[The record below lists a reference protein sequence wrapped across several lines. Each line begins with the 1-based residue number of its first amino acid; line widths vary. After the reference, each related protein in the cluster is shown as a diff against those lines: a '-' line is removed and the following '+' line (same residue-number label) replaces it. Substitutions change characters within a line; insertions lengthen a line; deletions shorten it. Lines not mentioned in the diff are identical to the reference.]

1 MQYFPMIPEVW
12 YPALVSTR
20 LANEEFM
27 ATVTLILLSIIQAF
41 LNPLNPDFVMHM
53 LAIVS
58 SFVCSKHLICP
69 RY

>member
-1 MQYFPMIPEVW
+1 MILKVW

-27 ATVTLILLSIIQAF
+27 ASVTFILLSIIQAF

-53 LAIVS
+53 LAIIS
-58 SFVCSKHLICP
+58 SFV
-69 RY
+69 